1 MRLCTMKKKK
11 SQKKKRLSGA
21 MDGVSTKFQRK
32 KQKKVKRFI
41 SKNDG
46 DDGWRI
52 FALSSP
58 FVLQED
64 QNPEETIS
72 ASAALGGACRLACY

>member
-1 MRLCTMKKKK
+1 MHDEKEEIT
-11 SQKKKRLSGA
+11 KKRLSGA

-46 DDGWRI
+46 DDDGWRI
-52 FALSSP
+52 FAPSSP

-64 QNPEETIS
+64 QNPEGTIS
-72 ASAALGGACRLACY
+72 ANPALGGACRLACY